1 MVNYINIPIISILN
15 ILKKFNVR
23 SMIKSKQ
30 KGQGKQ
36 QRLIEKSL
44 AFWLLSERYIYY
56 KVWLEFCG

>member
-1 MVNYINIPIISILN
+1 
-15 ILKKFNVR
+15 
-23 SMIKSKQ
+23 MIKSKQ

-56 KVWLEFCG
+56 KVGLEFCG